1 MLKLKKTIAA
11 ALSAVMLLSSGS
23 QLLSVTADASTTDTY
38 VIEARSYAVNSLQA
52 TYGGERVDGENL
64 LTDVELTGSEAR
76 TLARKF
82 SVLAVEKDIVL
93 TGDTAEET
101 DEALSQWNLDAIG
114 VTAGGEQ
121 TEPARRVKI
130 AVIDSGISYTGDIF
144 AEESINLTEDGN
156 ENPLFDDASGHGTAV
171 AGMICAADDDIGIT
185 GINPNAALYSAKV
198 LDSENKSPLSRI
210 LQGIYWAIENEVD
223 IINMSFGTD
232 VDSEILHN
240 AVKAA
245 HDAGILLIASSG
257 NTAGGRVKYPAAY
270 SEVIA
275 VGATDPTGR
284 LWADTSVGDEL
295 ELLAPGEK
303 ILTSGFLGGTLGTSG
318 TSIAAAQVTGV
329 ASLLM
334 QRDATKSAEFIRA
347 LLSASAKKVGDFGL
361 IDYAYASEIYNDFAD
376 RYEEHDMQTES
387 FANETEPTD
396 YSDSAECVVEGMWK
410 IDSKY
415 GDHGKLAD
423 SASSSLGTYYR
434 EIITY
439 CCIKVDSYRYPKD
452 DENGKKVSAFHG
464 RGNFVA
470 NIRFLTRFAQ
480 DIRKGVDVETA
491 ISNAA
496 KMFPNLIKK
505 TTATNENGEVTYA
518 NVPGNSNYIY
528 YDSRDEATNYAG
540 NCRKTDGK
548 IMIQLIDVIRE
559 ICKDLFSKKPNDC
572 ILYKHSGIGT
582 KRIYLVFQGIIL
594 HMIGDTYDHRSIVP
608 KYTISGLE
616 TDAPKG
622 VDGYESR
629 FSESKFTRKAA
640 AKKGYSTNA
649 VKRHLN
655 VVTPFVYNSDL
666 KKLNEHR
673 SWEQFMN
680 AVDDQIVEFQSVA
693 IFERYQYDADL
704 ENKKDI
710 SKYEEFMNGYKVY
723 DDNASFCSERYESAK
738 DCCNLYFKE
747 IGKQNVDNYKKH
759 IDLKVDHLFPT
770 KQCVKL
776 NSFKQYCIAI
786 GYDTG
791 KGTTFYGKWKNHS
804 VFNIVDMRG

>member
-82 SVLAVEKDIVL
+82 SVLAVEKDIVF

-121 TEPARRVKI
+121 TEPARRAKI

-275 VGATDPTGR
+275 VGATDPTGQ

-376 RYEEHDMQTES
+376 RYEEPDMQTES

-396 YSDSAECVVEGMWK
+396 YSDSAECVVEGLWW
-410 IDSKY
+410 DSKSDKNHESMTNNAAS
-415 GDHGKLAD
+415 GIGL
-423 SASSSLGTYYR
+423 SSSYISVVRYACIHADDYR
-434 EIITY
+434 LSG
-439 CCIKVDSYRYPKD
+439 D
-452 DENGKKVSAFHG
+452 KVSAFHG

-470 NIRFLTRFAQ
+470 NIRFMSNFAQ
-480 DIRKGVDVETA
+480 EILGGVNVETA

-496 KMFPNLIKK
+496 KKFPNIITSTTVNGKK
-505 TTATNENGEVTYA
+505 VYSSNTNSSNNYKYYGKDNRDGEIMVQMISAIRNLYA
-518 NVPGNSNYIY
+518 NFTNTSISAKLRL
-528 YDSRDEATNYAG
+528 YDD
-540 NCRKTDGK
+540 TD
-548 IMIQLIDVIRE
+548 
-559 ICKDLFSKKPNDC
+559 
-572 ILYKHSGIGT
+572 IGP
-582 KRIYLVFQGIIL
+582 KRRFLVFAGIIM
-594 HMIGDTYDHRSIVP
+594 HMIGDVYAHRSIVP
-608 KYTISGLE
+608 VYAVYNVTNEPIDSNYKSRVYRSSFV
-616 TDAPKG
+616 TDGSSQTKS
-622 VDGYESR
+622 YNENLLR
-629 FSESKFTRKAA
+629 KF
-640 AKKGYSTNA
+640 
-649 VKRHLN
+649 LN
-655 VVTPFVYNSDL
+655 VKTPFSYNENPTA
-666 KKLNEHR
+666 LNQYR
-673 SWEQFMN
+673 SWAFFKK
-680 AVDDQIVEFQSVA
+680 AVDAQMVEFQSVVLFESYGTPVKGKYMVGYR
-693 IFERYQYDADL
+693 IYDDDPTICGERYSEALRCCKNYLKDVVNKNFNQYDSIM
-704 ENKKDI
+704 KFQV
-710 SKYEEFMNGYKVY
+710 KY
-723 DDNASFCSERYESAK
+723 
-738 DCCNLYFKE
+738 
-747 IGKQNVDNYKKH
+747 
-759 IDLKVDHLFPT
+759 LFPT
-770 KQCVKL
+770 DKEVKL
-776 NSFKQYCIAI
+776 NNFKQYCIAA

-791 KGTTFYGKWKNHS
+791 EGTEFYGKWKNHS
-804 VFNIVDMRG
+804 VFNIVN

>member
-23 QLLSVTADASTTDTY
+23 QLLSVTADASTTDAY

-284 LWADTSVGDEL
+284 LWANTSVGDEL

-318 TSIAAAQVTGV
+318 TSIAAAQVTGM

-376 RYEEHDMQTES
+376 RYEEPDMQTEG

-396 YSDSAECVVEGMWK
+396 YSDSAECVVEGMWGNNNSKGNHGIISDTACNNVKMDADYVK
-410 IDSKY
+410 IVNYS
-415 GDHGKLAD
+415 
-423 SASSSLGTYYR
+423 
-434 EIITY
+434 
-439 CCIKVDSYRYPKD
+439 CVKVDSYKLPKSNGNG
-452 DENGKKVSAFHG
+452 DEKVSAFHG

-480 DIRKGVDVETA
+480 DIRNDVSVETA

-505 TTATNENGEVTYA
+505 TGKNNKGIATYSDVQGD
-518 NVPGNSNYIY
+518 GNYVY
-528 YDSRDEATNYAG
+528 YNSTDEKTNYAG
-540 NCRKTDGK
+540 NCRSTDGQV
-548 IMIQLIDVIRE
+548 MIQMITAIRK
-559 ICKDLFSKKPNDC
+559 ICSELLSNNPKSC
-572 ILYKHSGIGT
+572 ILYNNSKIGI
-582 KRIYLVFQGIIL
+582 RRMYLVFLGVVL
-594 HMIGDTYDHRSIVP
+594 HMIGDTYAHRTIVP
-608 KYTISGLE
+608 FCAVYNATHVSKNFDIHR
-616 TDAPKG
+616 
-622 VDGYESR
+622 R
-629 FSESKFTRKAA
+629 FNIFSFLSNNTPTEQLSLHKLKQ
-640 AKKGYSTNA
+640 
-649 VKRHLN
+649 HLN
-655 VVTPFVYNSDL
+655 VISPFIYN
-666 KKLNEHR
+666 KKKDKINEYR
-673 SWEQFMN
+673 SWPYFYTAVQFQ
-680 AVDDQIVEFQSVA
+680 VVEFQSIVL
-693 IFERYQYDADL
+693 FEKYSDTAPGDNCMVGYD
-704 ENKKDI
+704 
-710 SKYEEFMNGYKVY
+710 VY
-723 DDNASFCSERYESAK
+723 DDDPTFCPERYTEAIK
-738 DCCNLYFKE
+738 RCNSYVE
-747 IGKQNVDNYKKH
+747 DIGNYNLKKFRKY
-759 IDLKVDHLFPT
+759 LNLEVDHLFPT
-770 KQCVKL
+770 HDEVKL
-776 NSFKQYCIAI
+776 NNFKQYCIAS

-791 KGTTFYGKWKNHS
+791 KDTTFYGKWKDHS